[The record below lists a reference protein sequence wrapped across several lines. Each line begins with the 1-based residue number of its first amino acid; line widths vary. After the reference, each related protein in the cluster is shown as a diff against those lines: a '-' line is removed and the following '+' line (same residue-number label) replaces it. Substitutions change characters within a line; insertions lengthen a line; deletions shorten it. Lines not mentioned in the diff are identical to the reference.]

1 MTERLPCAGT
11 AVRVP
16 VNGGHRALEL
26 PARKAEIRAWLP
38 SAAFRQR
45 TEVWCAGT
53 GSPPGAARHV
63 GVRKVSMVA
72 ASILR
77 LAKVVTAERD
87 AKYLPWLDII
97 DDDTNGC

>member
-1 MTERLPCAGT
+1 
-11 AVRVP
+11 
-16 VNGGHRALEL
+16 
-26 PARKAEIRAWLP
+26 
-38 SAAFRQR
+38 
-45 TEVWCAGT
+45 
-53 GSPPGAARHV
+53 
-63 GVRKVSMVA
+63 MVA